1 MSEPPTGLT
10 GGGGSGF
17 DRDEKK
23 TSRVDVFAGRT
34 LMNYGLLVF

>member
-10 GGGGSGF
+10 GGGGGF
-17 DRDEKK
+17 VRDEKK